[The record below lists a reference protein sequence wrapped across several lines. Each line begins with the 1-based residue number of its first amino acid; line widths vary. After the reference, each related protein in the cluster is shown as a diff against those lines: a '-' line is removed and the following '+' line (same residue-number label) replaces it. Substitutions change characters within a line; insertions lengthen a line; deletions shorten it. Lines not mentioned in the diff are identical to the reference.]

1 MVVFV
6 CELPLHR
13 FSLSSHGNVFRISFI
28 ELHAE
33 RSNVCVSFSYH
44 NMILGAA
51 EGWYLAKMV
60 VSYGYAPSTS
70 MKQFGIVFIF
80 AFPYF
85 IYTHSRSGD
94 S

>member
-1 MVVFV
+1 METSF
-6 CELPLHR
+6 
-13 FSLSSHGNVFRISFI
+13 VFRS
-28 ELHAE
+28 
-33 RSNVCVSFSYH
+33 SNYMLNVLMFVFH
-44 NMILGAA
+44 FLITIGILGAA